1 MPQVSIFGD
10 DEMTP
15 LFTAELP
22 FMPRIGEYL
31 SKDAGGYFRYYNVIE
46 AWQAEDL
53 EKPGIFYAC
62 VRVEER
68 G

>member
-1 MPQVSIFGD
+1 MPQVSVFGD

-15 LFTAELP
+15 LFMAELT

-31 SKDAGGYFRYYNVIE
+31 SKDAGGYFRYYHVVE
-46 AWQAEDL
+46 AWQSEDL
-53 EKPGIFYAC
+53 ETAGVFHAC

-68 G
+68 D

>member
-1 MPQVSIFGD
+1 MAQVSVFGE

-22 FMPRIGEYL
+22 FMPRVGEHL
-31 SKDAGGYFRYYNVIE
+31 SKDAGGFFRYYHVVE

-53 EKPGIFYAC
+53 EMPGAFHAC

-68 G
+68 D

>member
-1 MPQVSIFGD
+1 MPQVSVFGD

-15 LFTAELP
+15 LFVAELA

-31 SKDAGGYFRYYNVIE
+31 SKDAGGYFCYYHVVE
-46 AWQAEDL
+46 VWQAEDL
-53 EKPGIFYAC
+53 DKAGVFHAC

-68 G
+68 D